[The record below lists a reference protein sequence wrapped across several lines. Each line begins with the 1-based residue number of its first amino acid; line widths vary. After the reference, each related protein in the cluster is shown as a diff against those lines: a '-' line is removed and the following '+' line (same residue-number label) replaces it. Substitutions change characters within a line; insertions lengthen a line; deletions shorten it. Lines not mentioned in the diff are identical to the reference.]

1 MCQSAWSHVSRRPS
15 KRLQLIPKIGAM
27 VLVFALFC
35 LVPLCA
41 QQTTTATTI
50 TRDAQAVTVL
60 QSALA
65 ALGGATQ
72 PAPTSITA
80 SGTYTRFLANAPV
93 SYPLRVEVLGFD
105 KFNWQIDT
113 PDLGTITTVVSGTS
127 SWSQCSQWKE
137 QIPVAEIPGT
147 ALENFP
153 MLALSEWVSSSTI
166 GLKMGGSETIAGRAV
181 YHITITPTLVGNT
194 DPRREKVYES
204 THNREI
210 YIDQQTNL
218 PVRVRYYRH
227 PTDWRVGVAVDVD
240 YSNFQSISGISFPM
254 TTTTSQNGQQVSQ
267 VQFQSVNLNTSIS
280 ASDFVEVSQ

>member
-1 MCQSAWSHVSRRPS
+1 M
-15 KRLQLIPKIGAM
+15 
-27 VLVFALFC
+27 
-35 LVPLCA
+35 
-41 QQTTTATTI
+41 
-50 TRDAQAVTVL
+50 
-60 QSALA
+60 
-65 ALGGATQ
+65 
-72 PAPTSITA
+72 
-80 SGTYTRFLANAPV
+80 
-93 SYPLRVEVLGFD
+93 
-105 KFNWQIDT
+105 
-113 PDLGTITTVVSGTS
+113 
-127 SWSQCSQWKE
+127 
-137 QIPVAEIPGT
+137 AEIPGT